1 MCRYCGL
8 DRPENPGAIC
18 TNRLLDGPHVW
29 VDDAGVF
36 VPELNTDPEPQL
48 NATMVAMTSSNFD
61 ARQTP
66 RDLFDRLNA
75 EFKFTLDAA
84 ASKENALCTEFFTV
98 EEDALSR
105 CWKGRVFCNPP
116 YGRQKTGDFVRKAV
130 AERDCAEVIVVLVPS
145 RTDTRWFHDVVYQ
158 SSGIE
163 VRFIK
168 GRLKS
173 PGRKVSWPFASMLIE
188 IGRAHV

>member
-1 MCRYCGL
+1 M
-8 DRPENPGAIC
+8 
-18 TNRLLDGPHVW
+18 PH
-29 VDDAGVF
+29 
-36 VPELNTDPEPQL
+36 
-48 NATMVAMTSSNFD
+48 NATMAVMTSSEFE
-61 ARQTP
+61 AWQTP
-66 RDLFDRLNA
+66 KDLFARLNE
-75 EFKFTLDAA
+75 EFNFTLDAA
-84 ASKENALCTEFFTV
+84 ASKENALCSEFFTI

-105 CWKGRVFCNPP
+105 CWKGRVFLNPP

-158 SSGIE
+158 QAGID

-173 PGRKVSWPFASMLIE
+173 PGRKVPWPFASMLIV
-188 IGRAHV
+188 IYPTPKRGS